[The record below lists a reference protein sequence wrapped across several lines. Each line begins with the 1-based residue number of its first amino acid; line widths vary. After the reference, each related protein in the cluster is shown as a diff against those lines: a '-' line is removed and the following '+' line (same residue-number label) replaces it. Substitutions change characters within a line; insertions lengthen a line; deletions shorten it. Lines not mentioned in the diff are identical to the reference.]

1 MPHMMILIVMICISN
16 MHVTGAPEVEK
27 REIGRKNIW
36 KNNDWRVLKSSEK
49 KNVDPRSSVELNQDK
64 YIENNHT

>member
-1 MPHMMILIVMICISN
+1 MTGEFSN
-16 MHVTGAPEVEK
+16 LVK
-27 REIGRKNIW
+27 
-36 KNNDWRVLKSSEK
+36 K

>member
-27 REIGRKNIW
+27 REIGRKNI
-36 KNNDWRVLKSSEK
+36 
-49 KNVDPRSSVELNQDK
+49 
-64 YIENNHT
+64 